1 MNFARRLA
9 VLGIAFVVLFSLL
22 FTRLWFVQVASGTAY
37 EEEASR
43 QQLDAERTTAA
54 RGEIRDSR
62 GVLLATSRIVPEMIV
77 QRTAVTDEE
86 EEALIQQISAL
97 FDLPAVEVRAIFEQ
111 AGPVV
116 EVPMGIV
123 TPAQMSYVLK
133 NSEDFPGVLIQ
144 DRPIRVYP
152 EGPLLA
158 HVIGHIGRP
167 SPEDVAAAGPELD
180 PSGTIGKFGVEKFYD
195 DYLQGDRGTLLYRVD
210 PQGDPLGLEE
220 ELPAVQ
226 GDTVHLTLDSGL
238 QRQVEFAVNEAMTLS
253 RELEEGDPELA
264 AAVVMDVTDGSL
276 LALYSYPDFDPSL
289 FVDGVSQVQFEELL
303 ERNVFT
309 NLAIQGAYPPG
320 STFKA
325 ITWAAAINEG
335 LYPRGLSTPS
345 GTINCE
351 GELDLGIDDN
361 EGGQLA
367 FTDSGHGTTDLHTA
381 LGRSCNVYFWQVALT
396 IWREYKN
403 DPENEDIL
411 QRWAR
416 LLSLGEQTGIDLP
429 FENSGRIP
437 DRQLYE
443 EWAESPRGS
452 LLLSPDRFTEAI
464 WRGGDIMGIAI
475 GQGDV
480 LATPVQMAVAFAA
493 LVNGGNV
500 LEPHVVD
507 RITSVDGRMVLD
519 VGRRVARTI
528 EFTEEHERFIRED
541 LTRVT
546 NAGGTAAAAFSVMQ
560 NPWQTG
566 GKTGTSE
573 RDVSEDNTA
582 WFIGVTPIDNPRYV
596 VAVMIV
602 DGGLAGRVAAPVAR
616 NIMQYLLPNEPI
628 TSIRPGGA
636 ATPAEAA
643 EALATDEGGS

>member
-9 VLGIAFVVLFSLL
+9 VLGVAFVVLFSLL

-37 EEEASR
+37 EEQASR
-43 QQLDAERTTAA
+43 QQLDPERTTAA

-62 GVLLATSRIVPEMIV
+62 GVLLATSRIVPEMII
-77 QRTAVTDEE
+77 QRTEVTADD

-97 FDLPAVEVRAIFEQ
+97 FDLPAIEVRAILEQ

-116 EVPMGIV
+116 EVPMGMV
-123 TPAQMSYVLK
+123 TPEQMSYVLK
-133 NSEDFPGVLIQ
+133 NAEDFPGVLIQ
-144 DRPIRVYP
+144 DRPLRVYP
-152 EGPLLA
+152 EGSLLA

-167 SPEDVAAAGPELD
+167 SPEDVADAGPELD

-195 DYLQGDRGTLLYRVD
+195 DFLQGERGTLLYRVD
-210 PQGDPLGLEE
+210 PQGDALGLEE

-226 GDTVHLTLDSGL
+226 GDTIHLTLDSSL
-238 QRQVEFAVNEAMTLS
+238 QRQVEFALSEAMILS

-264 AAVVMDVTDGSL
+264 AAVVMDVTDGSV
-276 LALYSYPDFDPSL
+276 LALYSYPDFDPAL
-289 FVDGVSQVQFEELL
+289 FVDGIGQDDYEALL

-320 STFKA
+320 STFKT

-335 LYPRGLSTPS
+335 LFPRGLTTPS

-351 GELDLGIDDN
+351 GELDLGLEEN
-361 EGGQLA
+361 QGGQLS
-367 FTDSGHGTTDLHTA
+367 FTDAGHGTTDLHTA
-381 LGRSCNVYFWQVALT
+381 LGHSCNVYFWQVALS

-411 QRWAR
+411 QQWAR
-416 LLSLGEQTGIDLP
+416 LLGLGERTGIDLP
-429 FENSGRIP
+429 FEKSGLMP
-437 DRQLYE
+437 DRQVYE
-443 EWAESPRGS
+443 ERAASPQGS
-452 LLLSPDRFTEAI
+452 LLLAPDRFTEAI

-480 LATPVQMAVAFAA
+480 LATPLQMAVAYAA
-493 LVNGGNV
+493 LVNGGLV

-507 RITSVDGRMVLD
+507 RVTSVDGQVVLD
-519 VGRRVARTI
+519 VGRRVTRTI
-528 EFTEEHERFIRED
+528 EFSDEHERFILED

-560 NPWQTG
+560 NSWQTG
-566 GKTGTSE
+566 GKTGTAE
-573 RDVSEDNTA
+573 RDASEYDTA

-602 DGGLAGRVAAPVAR
+602 DGGVAGKIAGPAVR

-628 TSIRPGGA
+628 TPVRPGGA
-636 ATPAEAA
+636 PTPAEAEQAA
-643 EALATDEGGS
+643 ESVEGEG

>member
-9 VLGIAFVVLFSLL
+9 VLGVAFVVLFSLL
-22 FTRLWFVQVASGTAY
+22 FTRLWFVQVASGTLY
-37 EEEASR
+37 EEQASR
-43 QQLDAERTTAA
+43 QQLAPERTTAA
-54 RGEIRDSR
+54 RGEIRDAR

-77 QRTAVTDEE
+77 QRTEVTSDD

-97 FDLPAVEVRAIFEQ
+97 FDLPAIEVRAILEQ

-116 EVPMGIV
+116 EVSMGMV
-123 TPAQMSYVLK
+123 TPEQMSYVLR
-133 NSEDFPGVLIQ
+133 NAEDFPGVLIQ

-152 EGPLLA
+152 EGSLLA

-167 SPEDVAAAGPELD
+167 SPEDIATAGPELD
-180 PSGTIGKFGVEKFYD
+180 PSGTVGKFGVEKFYD
-195 DYLQGDRGTLLYRVD
+195 EFLQGERGTLLYRVD
-210 PQGDPLGLEE
+210 PQGNALGLEE

-226 GDTVHLTLDSGL
+226 GDTIHLTLDSGL
-238 QRQVEFAVNEAMTLS
+238 QRQVEFALSEAMILS
-253 RELEEGDPELA
+253 GELEEGDPELA
-264 AAVVMDVTDGSL
+264 AAVVMDVTDGSV
-276 LALYSYPDFDPSL
+276 LALYSYPDFDPHL
-289 FVDGVSQVQFEELL
+289 FVDGIGQDDFEALL

-335 LYPRGLSTPS
+335 LYPRGLTTPS

-351 GELDLGIDDN
+351 GELDLGLEEN
-361 EGGQLA
+361 QGGQLS
-367 FTDSGHGTTDLHTA
+367 FTDAGHGTTDLHTA
-381 LGRSCNVYFWQVALT
+381 LGHSCNVYFWQVALT

-411 QRWAR
+411 QQWAR
-416 LLSLGEQTGIDLP
+416 LLSLGERTGIDLP
-429 FENSGRIP
+429 FEKSGLMP
-437 DRQLYE
+437 DRQVYE
-443 EWAESPRGS
+443 ERAASPQGS
-452 LLLSPDRFTEAI
+452 LLLAPDRFTEAI
-464 WRGGDIMGIAI
+464 WRGGDIMGVAI

-480 LATPVQMAVAFAA
+480 LATPLQMAVAYAA
-493 LVNGGNV
+493 LVNGGIV

-507 RITSVDGRMVLD
+507 RVTSVDGQVVLD
-519 VGRRVARTI
+519 VGRRVTRTI
-528 EFTEEHERFIRED
+528 EFSDEHERFILED

-546 NAGGTAAAAFSVMQ
+546 NVGGTAAAAFSVMQ

-566 GKTGTSE
+566 GKTGTAE
-573 RDVSEDNTA
+573 RDASEYDTA

-602 DGGLAGRVAAPVAR
+602 DGGVAGKIAGPAVR

-628 TSIRPGGA
+628 TPVRPGGA
-636 ATPAEAA
+636 PTPAEAEKAA
-643 EALATDEGGS
+643 ESVEDEG